1 MQMFNLFIIC
11 AIMQNPN
18 EWTVIKLCIEKLTEN
33 DLLSHEFQIWCYP
46 SKSIS
51 FTPCFIA

>member
-18 EWTVIKLCIEKLTEN
+18 EWTVIKLCIEKLTDN